1 MQNGILLESG
11 TNELELL
18 VFRVGETMFGI
29 NVAKVRELI
38 QRVDVIKVPHAP
50 PAVDGSF
57 KLREEVLTLINLG
70 RYLGIDESASDEG
83 LVIIVEMNKTRCGIW
98 VDAVQQIHRLRWDHV
113 APPSDFLSS
122 VNAPLTATAT
132 IEKQVVQ
139 ILDFE
144 TIIGE
149 LLGIGID
156 DGGVEAAEGEA
167 RPARILVADDS
178 ITVRDTLE
186 NVLRR
191 AGYEDLVLCGDGQQA
206 WDTLEASCAEGGVAI
221 DAVLSDIEMPRIDGL
236 HLTSRIREHPKLRE
250 TPVILFSSIIR
261 DENFNKGQSVGANAQ
276 VSKTDIAGLL
286 GALEKCLADRETAS
300 A

>member
-1 MQNGILLESG
+1 
-11 TNELELL
+11 LL
-18 VFRVGETMFGI
+18 VFRVGETLFGI

-70 RYLGIDESASDEG
+70 RYLGIDESESDSG

-98 VDAVQQIHRLRWDHV
+98 VDAVQQIHRLRWDQV

-139 ILDFE
+139 VLDFE
-144 TIIGE
+144 TVVGE
-149 LLGIGID
+149 LLGTGIQNLRD
-156 DGGVEAAEGEA
+156 EAVPGSDEPKDALV
-167 RPARILVADDS
+167 LVADDS
-178 ITVRDTLE
+178 VTVRDTLE
-186 NVLRR
+186 SVLRR
-191 AGYEDLVLCGDGQQA
+191 AGYANLLLCGDGQQA
-206 WDTLEASCAEGGVAI
+206 WDVLEASRAPGGTPVG
-221 DAVLSDIEMPRIDGL
+221 AVLSDIEMPRIDGL
-236 HLTSRIREHPKLRE
+236 HLTSRIREHPDLRE

-261 DENFNKGQSVGANAQ
+261 DEHFNKGQSVGANAQ

-286 GALEKCLADRETAS
+286 GALEKCLAGRETAS